1 MKNGLCAI
9 AAVIA
14 LATGVVLTQ
23 QNDASQTEVDR
34 VAAGEAIGGGDGS
47 GGLGGS
53 EDWIWQ

>member
-9 AAVIA
+9 AAVVA
-14 LATGVVLTQ
+14 LAAGVVLAQET
-23 QNDASQTEVDR
+23 DAPQTEVDH
-34 VAAGEAIGGGDGS
+34 VVAGEAIGGGDGS